1 MDRAVAIII
10 IIVNFLLSI
19 AILVGTYFQT
29 QMTFNAKLDN
39 NVATVKDIDQT
50 KLNWMK
56 AFIVILWVY
65 IIVSFLSVVF
75 GLAKDMEGQ

>member
-1 MDRAVAIII
+1 MDRAIAVIII
-10 IIVNFLLSI
+10 VVNFLLSI